1 MAKAAASS
9 ETPNIDGTAVSDQ
22 GSLTYPFAG
31 VGATGGAIGRPGDA
45 EVMEMRPGV
54 YWLRMPV
61 PIPGLDYINLWLI
74 EEAEGWTLVDT
85 GLRSSKLQAIW
96 DQVVERHL
104 KGKPITRILCTHFHP
119 DHLGLAGWLQ
129 QKFGAPLWMTFGE
142 WSFGRMLE
150 LEESPE
156 VPEGVIA
163 FYTRLGFS
171 AEQLDAL
178 KARGFGNF
186 AKAVTPIPRSF
197 HRISEGDVI
206 RMGGHDWQIIV
217 GRGHSPEH
225 ACLYSPALNLL
236 ISGDQVLPRISPHIG
251 VYPGEPEAGPLTQYL
266 DSLDKFAHLPA
277 DALVLPAHGD
287 PFIGLHLR
295 TDMLKRHHA
304 VRLEALVTALRQRP
318 HTVIETLPLLFR
330 RDVKDHMTLA
340 VGEALAHLHHLMHG
354 GQVLRR
360 ETPAGLYEF
369 YATDAADQAAQ

>member
-1 MAKAAASS
+1 VADAPASDA
-9 ETPNIDGTAVSDQ
+9 PNIDGTAVSDQ
-22 GSLTYPFAG
+22 GSLAYPFAG
-31 VGATGGAIGRPGDA
+31 QGAGRPGDA
-45 EVMEMRPGV
+45 EAMEMRAGV

-96 DQVVERHL
+96 EQVFERHL

-119 DHLGLAGWLQ
+119 DHLGLAGWLHSR
-129 QKFGAPLWMTFGE
+129 FGAPLWMTFGE

-150 LEESPE
+150 LEQSPE
-156 VPEGVIA
+156 VPDDVLA
-163 FYTRLGFS
+163 FYRRLGFTV
-171 AEQLDAL
+171 EQLDAM

-186 AKAVTPIPRSF
+186 AKAVSPIPRSF
-197 HRISEGDVI
+197 HRIAEGDVVQ
-206 RMGGHDWQIIV
+206 MGGHGWQVIV

-225 ACLYSPALNLL
+225 ACLYSPVLNLL

-277 DALVLPAHGD
+277 DVLVLPAHGD
-287 PFIGLHLR
+287 PFVGLHKR

-304 VRLEALVTALRQRP
+304 VRLDALVAALRKKP
-318 HTVIETLPLLFR
+318 HTVIDTLPLLFR

-340 VGEALAHLHHLMHG
+340 AGEALAHLHHLMHT
-354 GQVLRR
+354 GQVTRR
-360 ETPAGLYEF
+360 IGAGGLYEF
-369 YATDAADQAAQ
+369 SHADASAEAAQ